1 MKKYVNFKN
10 IAIVAL
16 VIWILLQW
24 FNPGGVMPGGRTIRI
39 DGKKYEVIK
48 HTIDTVEVE
57 KIKTVT
63 KKGKD
68 IVHEVIDVDT
78 LVLKELVNVDS
89 AAILKDYLA
98 KIIYKDT
105 LVLDGGLG
113 TIALTDTITKNRI
126 LGRTWDA
133 KVKERTIKEELIVK
147 EPAKTQLYY
156 GLNAGF
162 NKTDYVSA
170 VGAGLILKTKKDKIY
185 NFNIGVNNRTTD
197 GTNGS
202 FSPYVGFG
210 TYWKIKV
217 KK

>member
-1 MKKYVNFKN
+1 MKKFVNFKN
-10 IAIVAL
+10 IAIAAL
-16 VIWILLQW
+16 VIYILLQW

-147 EPAKTQLYY
+147 EPAKAQLYY

-162 NKTDYVSA
+162 NREDYVSA

-185 NFNIGVNNRTTD
+185 QFGLGVNNRTVD

>member
-78 LVLKELVNVDS
+78 LVLKELVNVDT
-89 AAILKDYLA
+89 AALLKDYLA
-98 KIIYKDT
+98 KVVYKDT
-105 LVLDGGLG
+105 LKLDGDLG

-133 KVKERTIKEELIVK
+133 KVKERIIKEELIVK
-147 EPAKTQLYY
+147 EPAKAQLYY
-156 GLNAGF
+156 GINAGF
-162 NKTDYVSA
+162 NKADYVSA
-170 VGAGLILKTKKDKIY
+170 VGAGVILKTKKDKLY
-185 NFNIGVNNRTTD
+185 QLGIGVNNRTTD
-197 GTNGS
+197 GTNGA